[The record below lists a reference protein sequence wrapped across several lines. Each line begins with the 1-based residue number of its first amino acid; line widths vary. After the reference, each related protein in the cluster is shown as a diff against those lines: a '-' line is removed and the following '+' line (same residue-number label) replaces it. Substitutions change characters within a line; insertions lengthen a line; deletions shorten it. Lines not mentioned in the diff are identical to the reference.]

1 VAMDS
6 FCGCQTSTGWKKNMK
21 LNIKQLEKTLNE
33 KNARPNAQDDKSKI
47 VKTMVQ

>member
-1 VAMDS
+1 ME
-6 FCGCQTSTGWKKNMK
+6 KNHEMK
-21 LNIKQLEKTLNE
+21 YKTIRKKTLNE